1 MSDHRTSS
9 VSSKIFP
16 TLRYQDAPAAID
28 WLVKAF
34 GMDKQLVIPNS
45 DGTIAHAQLKFGSDV
60 IMLGSSKQDAL
71 GLKSPREL
79 GGVTQSLYIYL
90 KDVDAHYDRA
100 KAACARLW
108 LSFETPSTA
117 HANIAP
123 AILKDISG
131 TSVRTCPKG
140 EGPLVRLQSLPRSDR
155 VSRFFS
161 TTHDTAKKVAGQRRL
176 LEDL

>member
-34 GMDKQLVIPNS
+34 GMEKQLVIPNP

-100 KAACARLW
+100 KAAGAEIVIELRDTEYGSREYSSRDPEGHLW
-108 LSFETPSTA
+108 HF
-117 HANIAP
+117 
-123 AILKDISG
+123 G
-131 TSVRTCPKG
+131 TY
-140 EGPLVRLQSLPRSDR
+140 LPER
-155 VSRFFS
+155 
-161 TTHDTAKKVAGQRRL
+161 
-176 LEDL
+176 